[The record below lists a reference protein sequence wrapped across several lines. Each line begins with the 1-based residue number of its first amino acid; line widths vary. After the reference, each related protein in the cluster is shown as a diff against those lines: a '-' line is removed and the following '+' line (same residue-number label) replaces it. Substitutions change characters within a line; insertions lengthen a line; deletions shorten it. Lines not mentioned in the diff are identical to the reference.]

1 MEGGSLEPPPGTGLQ
16 RPSGVSVINRAKMR
30 TQPGQSSGGGGER
43 RRG

>member
-30 TQPGQSSGGGGER
+30 T
-43 RRG
+43 